1 MYSPDKPI
9 KTSEA
14 DKIGRKIFSQQLAN
28 AIYEFPVGDTFVV
41 GLYGA
46 WGSGKTSIINMTKEY
61 LDNPPKD
68 ICDQDIIVV
77 PFNPW
82 NFTSCNQ
89 LIDQFFK
96 TILAKLDCKDKTE
109 KQKAIGDALK
119 KYSSV
124 FELAEYIPVVG
135 PYLKIL
141 SRAIEGAGEHIFE
154 NAEAKENNIFLQKE
168 NVIVALE
175 DYPGKI
181 VVIID
186 DIDRLPND
194 QIRLIFQLVTSVADF
209 PHMIYLLSFD
219 KKVVANALRDTQQCD
234 GDEYLEKVIQVPFET
249 PSISRAMVHEIL
261 INKINGLLSNVNDD
275 TMESKHWNRVFKSCI
290 SPFIKNLRDINRFI
304 NALRFKYPPLSSDI
318 NFTDLAGITALQVF
332 APQIFA
338 WIKDN
343 EFSLVGGVHNQG
355 IVIVQQNAEKSKYLE
370 KFQQIY
376 PSSSEQMLSAITS
389 LFPRIDQSVNYPYDD
404 TNDKKLRKNL
414 SIAHPKYF
422 ESYFSLSLGNI
433 TISQQELKSSIH
445 KMRYNDLELYFKSL
459 NADGRFFEYLDAFES
474 NIETIPLDRI
484 PLFIKLLFSY
494 NDYSADN
501 NENRPISWP
510 LLHIGVIF
518 MRLLLRIEDEI
529 ARKDFYIKLI
539 QESTLRDFLT
549 NSPMINSMELALG
562 RLAANGSPA
571 AYEIRAFSKESIE
584 DIERAYIKKITSH
597 SSEMNLLES
606 DAYAMPIYL
615 WKCFDIASYNRYLVS
630 LLTNPANILLYIN
643 STRENMMNDKGEL
656 TFKFNLDEEYRNS
669 AFLDSTLSNILCSI
683 KDETFFS
690 LPENVR
696 VSCAGFFL
704 IYSQDDSNS
713 KKEIRLE
720 EALDQLALWTESRQ

>member
-1 MYSPDKPI
+1 MYSADKPI

-14 DKIGRKIFSQQLAN
+14 DMIGRKTFSQQLAN

-46 WGSGKTSIINMTKEY
+46 WGSGKTSILNMTMNY
-61 LDNPPKD
+61 LDNPSKD
-68 ICDQDIIVV
+68 SCDQEIIVV

-96 TILAKLDCKDKTE
+96 TILAKLDRKNKTE
-109 KQKAIGDALK
+109 KQRAIGDALK

-135 PYLKIL
+135 SYLKIL
-141 SRAIEGAGEHIFE
+141 SRVLEGAGEHIFE

-168 NVIVALE
+168 KVIDALE

-219 KKVVANALRDTQQCD
+219 KKVVANALRETQQCD

-249 PSISRAMVHEIL
+249 PSISHAMVHEIL

-343 EFSLVGGVHNQG
+343 EFSLVGGIHNQG
-355 IVIVQQNAEKSKYLE
+355 IVIVQQNAEKSKHLE
-370 KFQQIY
+370 KFQHIY
-376 PSSSEQMLSAITS
+376 PSSSEQMLSAIAS
-389 LFPRIDQSVNYPYDD
+389 LFPKFDQSVNYPYDD
-404 TNDKKLRKNL
+404 TDDKKLRKNL

-422 ESYFSLSLGNI
+422 ESYFSLSLENI
-433 TISQQELKSSIH
+433 TISQQELKSSINE
-445 KMRYNDLELYFKSL
+445 MGYNDLKLYFKSL
-459 NADGRFFEYLDAFES
+459 NKEGLFFEYLDAFES

-484 PLFIKLLFSY
+484 PLFIKIFFCYS
-494 NDYSADN
+494 DYSSDN
-501 NENRPISWP
+501 SGNLPIRWP
-510 LLHIGVIF
+510 LLHVGIIV
-518 MRLLLRIEDEI
+518 MHLLLRIEDESV
-529 ARKDFYIKLI
+529 RKDFFIKLI
-539 QESTLRDFLT
+539 EESSLRDFLS
-549 NSPMINSMELALG
+549 NSSMINSMELALG

-571 AYEIRAFSKESIE
+571 AYEIRAFSKKSIE
-584 DIERAYIKKITSH
+584 DIERAYIDKITSH
-597 SSEMNLLES
+597 ASEMNLLES
-606 DAYAMPIYL
+606 DAYAMPTYL
-615 WKCFDIASYNRYLVS
+615 WKCFDVASYNKYIAS
-630 LLTNPANILLYIN
+630 LLVNPANILLYIKY
-643 STRENMMNDKGEL
+643 SCENIFNESGDRSM
-656 TFKFNLDEEYRNS
+656 KFIFDENFQGLP
-669 AFLDSTLSNILCSI
+669 FLDSALENIQSSLE
-683 KDETFFS
+683 DETFFA

-696 VSCAGFFL
+696 VSCAGFYL
-704 IYSQDDSNS
+704 IYGQNDSS
-713 KKEIRLE
+713 PKKEIPHK
-720 EALDQLALWTESRQ
+720 EALNQLTLWAGSRK